1 MTQNEP
7 QIEPQPR
14 RPKHRRAER
23 ILIYALTALTCVIL
37 TIGLVNQLGL
47 IVGNPTHS
55 VPRGLYRIATPDK
68 ADHVTFCLGTRHR
81 GAPFYPLYCSPDAPG
96 YIRILKRIAERHPDG
111 SLTVE
116 GDTPDALDSRFLG
129 RIHQADIRGWWRP
142 LMQF

>member
-14 RPKHRRAER
+14 RPKHRRAEC

-37 TIGLVNQLGL
+37 TIG
-47 IVGNPTHS
+47 
-55 VPRGLYRIATPDK
+55 
-68 ADHVTFCLGTRHR
+68 HVTFCLGTRHR